1 MFTKKKANRILSLFL
16 SFLLFASI
24 PVTSYAEQKGGEASI
39 GSNAGTGGSGGVG
52 TGGYMSMERT
62 GYRFYL
68 IDKDGNRVSNI
79 LDIVNFD
86 KKRFTS
92 DIAYWNANPN
102 YPSDIDS
109 TKYDWCMG
117 AKNED
122 LRLARSED
130 ERREQIWTINEA
142 NQLLRDSTGAGFLK
156 LNGGKMPY
164 YMDYESGTW
173 TATGDGIKEWLVG
186 GLPEIVNADGTVSY
200 DAFAYISLYRV

>member
-39 GSNAGTGGSGGVG
+39 GSNAGTKGSGGVG

-86 KKRFTS
+86 WSRTTT
-92 DIAYWNANPN
+92 DIDYWNSNPN
-102 YPSDIDS
+102 YPSDLVNDYI
-109 TKYDWCMG
+109 YCLG
-117 AKNED
+117 AKNEPLHTAD
-122 LRLARSED
+122 SQE
-130 ERREQIWTINEA
+130 ERDKQIKTIDEA
-142 NQLLRDSTGAGFLK
+142 NQILRETTGAGFLK

-200 DAFAYISLYRV
+200 DAFAYISMYRV